1 MKKEI
6 IICPKCDNHKIKD
19 YFDRSEQ
26 RYKCLSC
33 GRSFKDTTKKTRT
46 VVDSDYFIVKTDE
59 DKKIGFIAQ
68 DWKDDFPAIIN
79 EDEEGLLGMKYT
91 ETIPVL
97 LKAIQELKAE
107 IELLK
112 IK

>member
-59 DKKIGFIAQ
+59 DKK
-68 DWKDDFPAIIN
+68 KLYDF
-79 EDEEGLLGMKYT
+79 LF
-91 ETIPVL
+91 V
-97 LKAIQELKAE
+97 ELKNRKNKNT
-107 IELLK
+107 IFL
-112 IK
+112 